1 MFNTTSLNIEFI
13 EAMYDISWV
22 LMDYVRDKRHVLDHD
37 NPIKP
42 RKGVPPEVLQSIVN
56 LNVMMQQILV
66 TYNKPQEEF
75 DGEIP
80 ETIID
85 TIEISKEGDSPSS
98 S

>member
-1 MFNTTSLNIEFI
+1 MFNTTSLNIDFI
-13 EAMYDISWV
+13 QALFDISWI
-22 LMDYVRDKRHVLDHD
+22 LMDYTRDKRYSFEDGKAV
-37 NPIKP
+37 KP
-42 RKGVPPEVLQSIVN
+42 RKDVPPEVLQAIVN
-56 LNVMMQQILV
+56 LNAMTSQILA

-98 S
+98 D